1 MVRYFHHFITN
12 KAVFQMRVIRTLTLF
27 LIFAFLSCV
36 FLFDSGVRGA
46 TAQETGAGKKDK
58 KSQAKPADADK
69 KTAKKKTPAGL
80 KEAGAAAAS
89 KPLAA
94 GARKYILTQH
104 AARMGEET
112 YSYSIGEDKKIRATA
127 EIKIQSV
134 ASVDMLQKYT
144 LEPGGTLA
152 SYSLEAQMM
161 GEKQKLDCVYAD
173 DEIRAKVYQNGTVE
187 NISIRTSGPL
197 YLLDNTNANN
207 YQHIID
213 AYSHKNGGVQAFK
226 VLVAQKLTL
235 MDIEVDNRGFV
246 KGFMAGKNAEYTEY
260 AAVEKSAGLEIFI
273 YADKGGAV
281 AAVMVPAQKFTAAV
295 EGFELDKTA
304 RPPETRDYVAGPYKV
319 KENGVYFKNKS
330 GLKLYS
336 KLTVPAV
343 PSGAAG
349 EASPMRAALI
359 IAGSGPADRDGN
371 SPLLN
376 GSVNNLRDIAEHLA
390 AHGIVSLRYDKRNIG
405 SSDSTGDSPFSEYVS
420 DAVSAVDF
428 LCSKEGVDT
437 GGVYLIGHS
446 EGALIAMSAA
456 AASKKVKGV
465 ILMAA
470 PFTAF
475 DKLIMEQVKY
485 NLEYSV
491 SISASDKHEFIKQLA
506 DAMKQLKKG
515 QTPKIKEAASV
526 PSMDL
531 IIKSLAGQPKFV
543 GEYLN
548 IVPAKL
554 AASLKVP
561 VLLIGAGLDAQ
572 VPVSDF
578 TQYCEFFEKNKI
590 GFHKLMVEGVNHVF
604 KPAGAKNDP
613 GSYTSDAKVASA
625 ALNAISSFIM
635 GRLGR

>member
-1 MVRYFHHFITN
+1 
-12 KAVFQMRVIRTLTLF
+12 MRVIRNLTLF

-36 FLFDSGVRGA
+36 FLFDPGVRGA
-46 TAQETGAGKKDK
+46 SAQEPGAGKAGANQAGKTDK
-58 KSQAKPADADK
+58 KGRAKPADADK
-69 KTAKKKTPAGL
+69 KAAKKKTPAGV
-80 KEAGAAAAS
+80 KAGADTAAVS
-89 KPLAA
+89 KHLAA

-104 AARMGEET
+104 AARLGEET

-134 ASVDMLQKYT
+134 ASVDMLQIYT

-152 SYSLEAQMM
+152 SYSLEATMT
-161 GEKQKLDCVYAD
+161 GEKQKLECVYAD
-173 DEIRAKVYQNGTVE
+173 DELRAKVYQNGTVE
-187 NISIRTSGPL
+187 NISIRAGGPL

-213 AYSHKNGGVQAFK
+213 AYSHKAGGAQAFK
-226 VLVAQKLTL
+226 VLVAQKLAL
-235 MDIEVDNRGFV
+235 MDIEVENRGFV

-260 AAVEKSAGLEIFI
+260 RAVEKSAGLEIFI
-273 YADKGGAV
+273 YADRGGAV
-281 AAVMVPAQKFTAAV
+281 AAVLVPAQKFTIAA

-304 RPPETRDYVAGPYKV
+304 GPPETRDYVAGPYKV
-319 KENGVYFKNKS
+319 KESGVYFKNKS

-336 KLTVPAV
+336 KLTVPQA
-343 PSGAAG
+343 PASAA
-349 EASPMRAALI
+349 ADAPPMPAALI
-359 IAGSGPADRDGN
+359 IAGSGPTDRDGN

-376 GSVNNLRDIAEHLA
+376 GAVNNLRDIAEHLA

-405 SSDSTGDSPFSEYVS
+405 LSDTSGDSPFSEYVS
-420 DAVSAVDF
+420 DAAAAVDF
-428 LCSKEGVDT
+428 LCSKDGIDT
-437 GGVYLIGHS
+437 AGVYLLGHS

-470 PFTAF
+470 PFTPF

-515 QTPKIKEAASV
+515 QTPKIKEAVNV
-526 PSMDL
+526 PSMDI

-554 AASLKVP
+554 AAALKVP

-578 TQYCEFFEKNKI
+578 TRYCEFFEKNKI
-590 GFHKLMVEGVNHVF
+590 GFHKLMVAGVNHVF